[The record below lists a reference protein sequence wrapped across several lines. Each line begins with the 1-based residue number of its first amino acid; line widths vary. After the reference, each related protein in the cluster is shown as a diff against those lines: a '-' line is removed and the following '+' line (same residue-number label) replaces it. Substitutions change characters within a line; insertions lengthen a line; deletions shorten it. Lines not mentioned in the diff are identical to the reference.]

1 LQKGILIKKYL
12 LNFTKIDWKWSDI
25 LKQSPIKHIDNDIIN
40 DKIISNL
47 IKKYNTPLYLY
58 DKNII
63 KKQFNIIKKSN
74 AKIFYSIK
82 ANPFD
87 DILKF
92 FDSLGAFFEAVSIGE
107 LKKLLKNNIPLSK
120 AIFVGPAKEKEEIA
134 FAINNNIFIIVIE
147 SLNEFKIVKEL
158 SQKYDKRINLLIR
171 VNPNLKS
178 GGTINMSGV
187 TQFGLEEK
195 IVIDILSQKYRNIN
209 ILGLHFYLG
218 TDILDKDLIIKNTK
232 EIIKISKKIGRIS
245 KYKIKNIDIGG
256 GFGVAYY
263 NNEENLDINVF
274 EELNNI
280 FNQNDRFNF
289 FIESGRFLTAKS
301 GIFITK
307 VIDIKINF
315 SQKFVL
321 LNGGTNF
328 FAIHNKSMGFRF
340 APIRVFNKKN
350 EDLEKVTLV
359 GNLCTT
365 IDILARDIY
374 LPKIEIDDYI
384 LFYQAGAYGYS
395 ASPILFLSHKL
406 PKEVLI

>member
-12 LNFTKIDWKWSDI
+12 LNFIKIDWKWSDI

-187 TQFGLEEK
+187 TQFGLEEN
-195 IVIDILSQKYRNIN
+195 IVIDILSQKYQNIN

-315 SQKFVL
+315 SQKFIL

>member
-1 LQKGILIKKYL
+1 
-12 LNFTKIDWKWSDI
+12 
-25 LKQSPIKHIDNDIIN
+25 LKQSPIHHIDNDIIN

-47 IKKYNTPLYLY
+47 IEKYNTPLYLY

-63 KKQFNIIKKSN
+63 KKQFDIIKKSN

-92 FDSLGAFFEAVSIGE
+92 FDGLGTFFEAVSIGE

-120 AIFVGPAKEKEEIA
+120 AIFVGPAKTKEELK
-134 FAINNNIFIIVIE
+134 FAIKNNIFIIVIE
-147 SLNEFKIVKEL
+147 SLNEFKIVKKL
-158 SQKYDKRINLLIR
+158 SQKYNKQINLLIR
-171 VNPNLKS
+171 VNPNIRS
-178 GGTINMSGV
+178 GGTVNMSGI

-195 IVIDILSQKYRNIN
+195 IIIDILSQKYQNIN

-218 TDILDKDLIIKNTK
+218 TDILDKNFIIKNTK
-232 EIIKISKKIGRIS
+232 EIIKISEKIAKKS
-245 KYKIKNIDIGG
+245 KYKIRNIDIGG

-263 NNEENLDINVF
+263 ESDNDLEKSVF

-328 FAIHNKSMGFRF
+328 FAIHNKSMGFKF

-365 IDILARDIY
+365 IDILAKDIY
-374 LPKIEIDDYI
+374 LPKIQIGDYI
-384 LFYQAGAYGYS
+384 LFYQAGAYCYS

-406 PKEVLI
+406 PKEVLV